1 MVGTV
6 KQFKD
11 MIEEMRSIYPF
22 DDEKAY
28 MSTYNLV
35 THENSR
41 LQIQVKDEKTGVLIV
56 MEKHVPDIQF

>member
-28 MSTYNLV
+28 MSIHDLATR
-35 THENSR
+35 ENSR
-41 LQIQVKDEKTGVLIV
+41 LQIHVKDEKTGVLIV

>member
-22 DDEKAY
+22 DDEKAC
-28 MSTYNLV
+28 MSTHDLV
-35 THENSR
+35 THDNSR

-56 MEKHVPDIQF
+56 MEKHVSDIQF

>member
-11 MIEEMRSIYPF
+11 TIEEMKSIYPF

-28 MSTYNLV
+28 MR
-35 THENSR
+35 THDLMAKDNR
-41 LQIQVKDEKTGVLIV
+41 KLQIQVTDEKTGVLIV
-56 MEKHVPDIQF
+56 MEKHIPDVRF

>member
-28 MSTYNLV
+28 MSTNDLV
-35 THENSR
+35 THDNSR

-56 MEKHVPDIQF
+56 MEKHVSDIQF

>member
-11 MIEEMRSIYPF
+11 MIEEMRSVYPF

-35 THENSR
+35 TRENSR

>member
-22 DDEKAY
+22 GDEKAY
-28 MSTYNLV
+28 MSTHDLV
-35 THENSR
+35 TRENSR

-56 MEKHVPDIQF
+56 MEKYVPDIQF

>member
-11 MIEEMRSIYPF
+11 MIEEMKSIYPF
-22 DDEKAY
+22 DEEKAY
-28 MSTYNLV
+28 MSTHDLMTKDNFK
-35 THENSR
+35 
-41 LQIQVKDEKTGVLIV
+41 LQIQVTDEKTGILVV

>member
-28 MSTYNLV
+28 MSTHDLV
-35 THENSR
+35 THDNSR

-56 MEKHVPDIQF
+56 MEKYVPDIQL

>member
-11 MIEEMRSIYPF
+11 MIDEMRSIYPF
-22 DDEKAY
+22 EDEKAY
-28 MSTYNLV
+28 MSTHNLV
-35 THENSR
+35 TYDNSK

-56 MEKHVPDIQF
+56 MEKHVSDI